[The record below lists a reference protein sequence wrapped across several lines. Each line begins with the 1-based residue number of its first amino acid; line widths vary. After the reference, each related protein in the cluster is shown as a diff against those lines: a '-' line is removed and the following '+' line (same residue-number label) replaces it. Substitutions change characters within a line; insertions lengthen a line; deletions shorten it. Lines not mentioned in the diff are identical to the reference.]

1 MNRSL
6 ALLVILLLGTLP
18 TGCRKA
24 VKGELSG
31 NLPADGAVPGLE
43 RTAPTRQVFRDN
55 DINSYFGTQANFV
68 RGMGLNTLHVGEYT
82 LGGAGRSLTVEAYQM
97 NSEHAPAGMYYHYR
111 AHRLHF
117 QGERVE
123 VGAEGLLDTRSGG
136 KNLYFYKGHWFIA
149 LIYTGRDP
157 VPDLMPLAQHI
168 AAGIQGQ
175 NVRPRGF
182 LHLDV
187 EGVDAENAFIS
198 PGNMLNLEW
207 LPPGVQAM
215 APGAGPRAIAFVI
228 PFADPKSAENTRN
241 EFRQVLHM
249 EGRDVRR
256 ARLPG
261 DLNLTGEMGEDPKL
275 GRVTFVTYRHWLVGV
290 VHAEDYEPA
299 HAILHRICLDIRNRR

>member
-1 MNRSL
+1 MRRIPL
-6 ALLVILLLGTLP
+6 PVLLLLCALAAF
-18 TGCRKA
+18 GCKKA
-24 VKGELSG
+24 IKGELRG

-43 RTAPTRQVFRDN
+43 QAAPPRQIFRDR
-55 DINSYFGTQANFV
+55 DIDSYFGTHANFI

-82 LGGAGRSLTVEAYQM
+82 LGGSGRTLLVESYQM

-117 QGERVE
+117 QGQKVD

-136 KNLYFYKGHWFIA
+136 KNLYFYKGNWFIA
-149 LIYTGRDP
+149 LVYTGRDP

-182 LHLDV
+182 LHLEV
-187 EGVDAENAFIS
+187 EGVDAANAFIS
-198 PGNMLNLEW
+198 PGNMLNSEW
-207 LPPGVQAM
+207 LPPGVMAL
-215 APGAGPRAIAFVI
+215 APGAGSKAKAFVI
-228 PFADPKSAENTRN
+228 PFADGKSAENARN
-241 EFRQVLHM
+241 EFRQFLHM
-249 EGRDVRR
+249 DGRDVRR

-261 DLNLTGEMGEDPKL
+261 DLGLTAEMGEDPTYGK
-275 GRVTFVTYRHWLVGV
+275 VTFVVYRHWLVGV
-290 VHAEDYEPA
+290 AETDDYDAA